1 MGLVNEGDPHGAVL
15 QGVIEGLAV
24 LLSFALLGRPLALR
38 R

>member
-1 MGLVNEGDPHGAVL
+1 VL
-15 QGVIEGLAV
+15 QAVFEGLAV